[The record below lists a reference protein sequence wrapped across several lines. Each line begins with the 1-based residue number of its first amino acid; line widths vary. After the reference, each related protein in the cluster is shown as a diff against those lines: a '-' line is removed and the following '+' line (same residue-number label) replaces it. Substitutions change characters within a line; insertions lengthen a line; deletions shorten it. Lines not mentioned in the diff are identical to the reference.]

1 MSNPDSETIRRRSDG
16 WRPRRARQWLE
27 PVKAS
32 LPSQIRRA
40 LSLDE
45 RGSEI
50 SKAWQPSLIALRL
63 PAVGCYLPDNILER
77 KRSKMTNRLS
87 LEKSTGYRTA
97 NFGMTS
103 VMALLPAEQL

>member
-1 MSNPDSETIRRRSDG
+1 
-16 WRPRRARQWLE
+16 
-27 PVKAS
+27 
-32 LPSQIRRA
+32 
-40 LSLDE
+40 
-45 RGSEI
+45 
-50 SKAWQPSLIALRL
+50 
-63 PAVGCYLPDNILER
+63 LPDNILER